1 MTRES
6 MKTKLLAT
14 TLLVGMSGGIWSS
27 AAIAQDTSSD
37 DPVVISEEADDEA
50 TLDRVLVTGSR
61 IKRPDLDTVFPTQ
74 FIDQETFEKNA
85 FTNIADALNQIPA
98 FGGGVSPQGNQ
109 GANIGAN
116 FVDFLDLGVQRTLT
130 LVNGRRFVPGDV
142 GGTGLSVDFNVIPT
156 ALIERVDI
164 IGVGGAPIYGSDAIA
179 GTINVILKDDFE
191 GLSASAQYGVS
202 EFGDGDSFQAQLA
215 AGANTADGRGNVTFS
230 VEYFD
235 QQGVSQLDRP
245 GIFTAEPFNS
255 IVQPGTAGF
264 ADIDGDGDGTP
275 DGVTRQFNQNSD
287 PLNGQNVALFTLGG
301 TPSNGATFL
310 PNVGVG
316 GFGGEFLQ
324 FADNGDLVP
333 LNPGAAIPGQSLFF
347 SQGGDPFDFFNL
359 AGQVISPVERI
370 VFGSTARYDVTP
382 WARLKVEAQI
392 ANTQSTELANQGGFQ
407 TFAFGGLGS
416 NLVLSADN
424 PFLTDQAQGV
434 LASVGV
440 NPGDTFNFQRFNND
454 LLDNGS
460 RTSESFVWRIAA
472 GFEGDFAFAD
482 REFSWDFSGIA
493 GETTNT
499 TFSQPIINDVRFLN
513 AIEAVELTQADI
525 DAGASGAVGDIV
537 CQVLRDFETG
547 VDPTTIRGIANGSG
561 VVDNAPADVTG
572 CVPLNLFGANNASAE
587 ALDFVIQQ
595 GPTNNNL
602 DQSIFQANLSGQLVE
617 LPAGWVSFAVGYETR
632 RERASF
638 EPGGAVEVGLGRGA
652 ATPATGGQFTTNEY
666 VGELYAPLVS
676 PDNNIPFVYNLEAEG
691 SIRRVRN
698 DLAGNAT
705 IWTVGGSYSPTQDLT
720 IRGNRT
726 RSIRAPSLVELFEPV
741 VTTFEFADDPCDA
754 RFINNGD
761 FAANRAANCAAIGV
775 TQPFTSNVV
784 NATAIGTTGGNPD
797 LQNETANSFSVGIL
811 AQPRWVPGLIIGAD
825 FIDINLDDRIG
836 AVSLEANLE
845 TCFDTDPA
853 DFATQAACDTFTRDA
868 GFQIVDFASGQLNA
882 DTNNVQAVL
891 FNASYNFD
899 VSDALNLFGRA
910 TTGDWG
916 QFGLSMNGTRFI
928 QRDLI
933 LGGIPQDQTIG
944 EPFDPRWQG
953 TNDFTYTKGG
963 LRLFWRVLWTDRIEF
978 DPEGDNFF
986 ANDTITLDPNGV
998 AVASDTL
1005 TAPAVINSVS
1015 GRVLHNA
1022 SISYDL
1028 SEAFS
1033 SYDNPLVLQ
1042 LNVNNVFGRE
1052 ASDGLQEAFG
1062 NRGFAENFGRSFLLT
1077 LRAQF

>member
-27 AAIAQDTSSD
+27 AAIAQDAAD
-37 DPVVISEEADDEA
+37 EPVVVTEEQDDEA
-50 TLDRVLVTGSR
+50 RLERVLVTGSR
-61 IKRPDLDTVFPTQ
+61 IKRPDIDTVFPTQ

-85 FTNIADALNQIPA
+85 FTNIADALTQIPA
-98 FGGGVSPQGNQ
+98 FGGGIDPTGGQ

-142 GGTGLSVDFNVIPT
+142 GGNGLSVDFNVIPT

-255 IVQPGTAGF
+255 QIPVGTAGF
-264 ADIDGDGDGTP
+264 NDVDTDGDGMP
-275 DGVTRQFNQNSD
+275 DSVFRQLNPNGD
-287 PLNGQNVALFTLGG
+287 PNNGQNVALFTLGG
-301 TPSNGATFL
+301 VVTNGATFL
-310 PNVGVG
+310 PTFGLG
-316 GFGGEFLQ
+316 SFGGDFFQ
-324 FADNGDLVP
+324 FADNGDLVE
-333 LNPGAAIPGQSLFF
+333 LTPGVGIPGQSPFF

-359 AGQVISPVERI
+359 AGQVVSPLERI

-392 ANTQSTELANQGGFQ
+392 ANTQATELANQGGFQ

-416 NLVLSADN
+416 DLTLSADN
-424 PFLTDQAQGV
+424 PFLNSQAQAQLGT
-434 LASVGV
+434 LGIG
-440 NPGDTFNFQRFNND
+440 PGDTFTFQRFNND
-454 LLDNGS
+454 LVDGGS

-472 GFEGDFAFAD
+472 GFEGDFNFAD
-482 REFSWDFSGIA
+482 REFSWDFGGIA

-499 TFSQPIINDVRFLN
+499 TFSQPLINDTRFLN
-513 AIEAVELTQADI
+513 AIEAVRLTDADI
-525 DAGASGAVGDIV
+525 AAGASGQAGDIV

-547 VDPTTIRGIANGSG
+547 VDPTTIRGIPNGSG
-561 VVDNAPADVTG
+561 LVDNAPADVTQ
-572 CVPLNLFGANNASAE
+572 CVPLNLFGANNASPE
-587 ALDFVIQQ
+587 ALDFIVQQ

-602 DQSIFQANLSGQLVE
+602 DQSIFQANFGGQLIE
-617 LPAGWVSFAVGYETR
+617 LPAGWLSFSAGYETR

-638 EPGGAVEVGLGRGA
+638 EPGGAVEAGIGRNA
-652 ATPATGGQFTTNEY
+652 ATPPTSGQFTTNEF

-676 PDNNIPFVYNLEAEG
+676 PDNEIPFVYNLEAEG

-754 RFINNGD
+754 RFINNGP

-775 TQPFTSNVV
+775 AQPFTSNVV
-784 NATAIGTTGGNPD
+784 NATAIGTTGGNPN
-797 LQNETANSFSVGIL
+797 LGNETANSFSIGLL
-811 AQPRWVPGLIIGAD
+811 AQPRWVPGLVIGAD
-825 FIDINLDDRIG
+825 FIDINLEDRIG

-845 TCFDTDPA
+845 TCFDTAPG
-853 DFATQAACDTFTRDA
+853 DFADQAACNTFTRDA
-868 GFQIVDFASGQLNA
+868 GFQIVDFQSGQNNA
-882 DTNNVQAVL
+882 DLNNVQAVL
-891 FNASYNFD
+891 FNASYDFD
-899 VSDALNLFGRA
+899 VTDAINLFGSNV
-910 TTGDWG
+910 TGDWG
-916 QFGLSMNGTRFI
+916 RFGLAMNGTRFI

-953 TNDFTYTKGG
+953 TNDFTYTNGG
-963 LRLFWRVLWTDRIEF
+963 LRMFWRVLWTDRIEF
-978 DPEGDNFF
+978 DPEGDDFF
-986 ANDTITLDPNGV
+986 ADADDQIV
-998 AVASDTL
+998 
-1005 TAPAVINSVS
+1005 NSVS

-1028 SEAFS
+1028 SEVLS
-1033 SYDNPLVLQ
+1033 NYDNPLVVQ
-1042 LNVNNVFGRE
+1042 FNVNNVLGRT
-1052 ASDGLQEAFG
+1052 AAFG
-1062 NRGFAENFGRSFLLT
+1062 NQRAFNNRGFAENFGRSFRLT
-1077 LRAQF
+1077 VRAQF

>member
-1 MTRES
+1 
-6 MKTKLLAT
+6 MKTRLLAT
-14 TLLVGMSGGIWSS
+14 TLLVGMSGGLWSS
-27 AAIAQDTSSD
+27 AAIAQDASD
-37 DPVVISEEADDEA
+37 EPVVITEEEDAEA
-50 TLDRVLVTGSR
+50 RLERVQVTGSR

-85 FTNIADALNQIPA
+85 FTNIADALTQIPA
-98 FGGGVSPQGNQ
+98 FGGGISPVGNQ

-142 GGTGLSVDFNVIPT
+142 GGNGLSVDFNVIPT

-164 IGVGGAPIYGSDAIA
+164 IGVGGAPVYGSDAIA
-179 GTINVILKDDFE
+179 GTINVILRDDFE
-191 GLSASAQYGVS
+191 GLTASAQYGVS
-202 EFGDGDSFQAQLA
+202 EFGDGDSFQAQVA

-255 IVQPGTAGF
+255 ILQPGTAGF

-275 DGVTRQFNQNSD
+275 DGVTRQFNQNGD
-287 PLNGQNVALFTLGG
+287 PFNGQNVALFTLGG
-301 TPSNGATFL
+301 TPSSGGTFL

-316 GFGGEFLQ
+316 GFGGDFFQ

-333 LNPGAAIPGQSLFF
+333 LNPGAPIPGQSLFF

-359 AGQVISPVERI
+359 AGQVQSPLERI
-370 VFGSTARYDVTP
+370 VFGSTARYDIFP
-382 WARLKVEAQI
+382 WARFKVEAQI
-392 ANTQSTELANQGGFQ
+392 ANTRATELANQGGFQ

-424 PFLTDQAQGV
+424 PFLNQQAQDT
-434 LASVGV
+434 LASIGI

-454 LLDNGS
+454 LVDGGS

-472 GFEGDFAFAD
+472 GFEGDFNFAD
-482 REFSWDFSGIA
+482 REFNWDFNGIA

-499 TFSQPIINDVRFLN
+499 TFTQPIINDVRFLN
-513 AIEAVELTQADI
+513 AIEAVQLTQADI

-561 VVDNAPADVTG
+561 VVDNAPADVTD
-572 CVPLNLFGANNASAE
+572 CQPLNLFGANNASPE
-587 ALDFVIQQ
+587 ALDFVVQQ

-602 DQSIFQANLSGQLVE
+602 DQSIFSANLGGQLVE
-617 LPAGWVSFAVGYETR
+617 LPAGWAAFSVGYETR

-638 EPGGAVEVGLGRGA
+638 EPGGAVEVGLGRTA
-652 ATPATGGQFTTNEY
+652 ATPATGGQFTTNEF
-666 VGELYAPLVS
+666 VGELFVPLVS
-676 PDNNIPFVYNLEAEG
+676 PDNEIPFVYNLEAEG
-691 SIRRVRN
+691 TIRRVRN

-705 IWTVGGSYSPTQDLT
+705 IWTVGGSFSPTQDLT

-741 VTTFEFADDPCDA
+741 VTAFEFANDPCDA

-761 FAANRAANCAAIGV
+761 FAANRAANCAAIGIA
-775 TQPFTSNVV
+775 QPFTSNVV
-784 NATAIGTTGGNPD
+784 NATAIGSTGGNPN
-797 LQNETANSFSVGIL
+797 LGNETANSFSVGLL
-811 AQPRWVPGLIIGAD
+811 AQPRWIPGLIIGAD

-868 GFQIVDFASGQLNA
+868 GFQIVDFESGQLNA
-882 DTNNVQAVL
+882 DTNNIQAVL
-891 FNASYNFD
+891 FNASYDFD
-899 VSDALNLFGRA
+899 VADAFNLFGDRVS
-910 TTGDWG
+910 GDWG
-916 QFGLSMNGTRFI
+916 QFGLAMNGTRFI
-928 QRDLI
+928 QRDLV

-986 ANDTITLDPNGV
+986 APDTITLDATGAPVPSAG
-998 AVASDTL
+998 L
-1005 TAPAVINSVS
+1005 TGPAVINTVS

-1028 SEAFS
+1028 SEALS
-1033 SYDNPLVLQ
+1033 NYDNPLTLQ
-1042 LNVNNVFGRE
+1042 LNVNNVLGRT
-1052 ASDGLQEAFG
+1052 AAFG
-1062 NRGFAENFGRSFLLT
+1062 NQRAFNNRGFAENFGRSFLLT